1 MPVFVSLQRITI
13 QVRAEP
19 SDSATGGARGRA
31 QSCSQRHVLNRK
43 PGCSEMTRNR
53 GHLSVVVKHH
63 LLTKSLPAN
72 GTIWAV
78 AWLRTNPNQI
88 AEQKLDMW

>member
-1 MPVFVSLQRITI
+1 
-13 QVRAEP
+13 
-19 SDSATGGARGRA
+19 
-31 QSCSQRHVLNRK
+31 
-43 PGCSEMTRNR
+43 
-53 GHLSVVVKHH
+53 
-63 LLTKSLPAN
+63 LPAD